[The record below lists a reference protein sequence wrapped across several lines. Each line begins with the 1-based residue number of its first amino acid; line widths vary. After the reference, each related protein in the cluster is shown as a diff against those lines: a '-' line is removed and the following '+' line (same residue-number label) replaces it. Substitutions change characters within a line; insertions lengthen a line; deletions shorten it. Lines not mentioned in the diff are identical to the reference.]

1 MFTRKDL
8 TRLLVPLVIE
18 QLLAVTVGMADTIMI
33 AKRGEEAVS
42 GISAVDA
49 ICILLIGLF
58 SALATGGAVVAAQ
71 YIGQKNRE
79 KAREAANQLVLSVAF
94 LSIILMIVSLIG
106 NEAILRLI
114 YGKLS
119 PKTMSNARTYF
130 YLVAV
135 SFPFIAIYNA
145 GAALFRAMGNSKI
158 SMKVSLWM
166 NIINITGN
174 ALLIF
179 GFGMG
184 VAGAGISTLLSRM
197 IAAMIVILRL
207 RNQENPICIE
217 HNFRFGY
224 QPQMIK
230 RILHIGIPNGL
241 ENSIFQFGKLLLG
254 SLIAQYGEVGM
265 TANAIG
271 NSVASFNCIPGSA
284 IGLAM
289 ITVVGQCVGAGK
301 LDQAKKYTWKL
312 LKYASLSML
321 VVNLL
326 VLVSINPI
334 VNLFE
339 AQEATKEL
347 ATKLLVYHCI
357 CCIIIWPAAFT
368 LPNALRAAND
378 VKYTMFTSI
387 FSMWIF
393 RVGFSFI
400 LAQNFG
406 LGVFGV
412 WVAMTIDWVF
422 RAIFFLFRMVSGG
435 WKKHARMDRVA
446 ST

>member
-49 ICILLIGLF
+49 ICVLLIGLF

-94 LSIILMIVSLIG
+94 LSMILMIVSLIG
-106 NEAILRLI
+106 NEAILQLI

-179 GFGMG
+179 CFGMG

-422 RAIFFLFRMVSGG
+422 RAIFFLVRMVSGG

>member
-1 MFTRKDL
+1 MFTRKNL
-8 TRLLVPLVIE
+8 IKLLVPLVIE

-49 ICILLIGLF
+49 ICVLLIGLF

-71 YIGQKNRE
+71 YIGQKNRD

-94 LSIILMIVSLIG
+94 LSVILMVISLIA
-106 NEAILRLI
+106 NEAILHLI

-119 PKTMSNARTYF
+119 PLTMQNAKTYF
-130 YLVAV
+130 YIVAI

-158 SMKVSLWM
+158 SMMTSLWM
-166 NIINITGN
+166 NIINIVGN
-174 ALLIF
+174 SMLIF

-184 VAGAGISTLLSRM
+184 VAGAAISTLLSRM
-197 IAAMIVILRL
+197 IAAIIVIYRL
-207 RNQENPICIE
+207 RNQENAICIE
-217 HNFRFGY
+217 YNFRLGY
-224 QPQMIK
+224 QPEMIR
-230 RILHIGIPNGL
+230 RILKIGIPNGL
-241 ENSIFQFGKLLLG
+241 ENSIFQFGKLLVG
-254 SLIAQYGEVGM
+254 SLIATYGEVGM

-301 LDQAKKYTWKL
+301 LDEAKKYTWKL
-312 LKYASLSML
+312 LKYASISML
-321 VVNLL
+321 VLNIIVLL
-326 VLVSINPI
+326 SINPI

-339 AQEATKEL
+339 AQAATKEL
-347 ATKLLVYHCI
+347 ATKLLIYHCI
-357 CCIIIWPAAFT
+357 CCIIIWPSAFT

-387 FSMWIF
+387 SSMWIF
-393 RVGFSFI
+393 RVGFSFL
-400 LAQNFG
+400 LAQSFG

-422 RAIFFLFRMVSGG
+422 RAILFISRMVSGG
-435 WKKHARMDRVA
+435 WKKHAQMEHA
-446 ST
+446 LSK

>member
-1 MFTRKDL
+1 MFTRKNL
-8 TRLLVPLVIE
+8 IKLLVPLVIE

-49 ICILLIGLF
+49 ICVLLIGLF
-58 SALATGGAVVAAQ
+58 TALATGGAVVAAQ
-71 YIGQKNRE
+71 YLGQKNRE
-79 KAREAANQLVLSVAF
+79 KARVAANQLVLSVAV
-94 LSIILMIVSLIG
+94 LSVILMIIALIG
-106 NEAILRLI
+106 NEAILHLI

-119 PKTMSNARTYF
+119 PQTMENAKIYF
-130 YLVAV
+130 YIVAV

-158 SMKVSLWM
+158 SMMTSFWM

-174 ALLIF
+174 AILIF
-179 GFGMG
+179 GFDMG
-184 VAGAGISTLLSRM
+184 VAGAGISTLLARM
-197 IAAMIVILRL
+197 IAATIVMLRL
-207 RNQENPICIE
+207 RNQENAICIE
-217 HNFRFGY
+217 YNFRLGY
-224 QPQMIK
+224 EPKMIR
-230 RILHIGIPNGL
+230 RILNIGIPNGL
-241 ENSIFQFGKLLLG
+241 ENSIFQFGKLLVG
-254 SLIAQYGEVGM
+254 SLIASYGEVGM

-301 LDQAKKYTWKL
+301 LDEAKKYTWKL
-312 LKYASLSML
+312 LKYASISML
-321 VVNLL
+321 VLNIIVLL
-326 VLVSINPI
+326 SINPI

-339 AQEATKEL
+339 AQAETKEL
-347 ATKLLVYHCI
+347 ATKLLIYHCI
-357 CCIIIWPAAFT
+357 CCIIIWPFAFT

-387 FSMWIF
+387 ASMWIF
-393 RVGFSFI
+393 RVGLSFV

-412 WVAMTIDWVF
+412 WVAMTIDWLF
-422 RAIFFLFRMVSGG
+422 RAILFISRLVSGG
-435 WKKHARMDRVA
+435 WKKHARMERAV
-446 ST
+446 SK